1 MTAKQHNHFETDGA
15 NYAKFRPTYPENLAL
30 QLSNLC
36 HTHDCAIDIGCGTGQ
51 LTGLLTNRFERV
63 IGLDPS
69 QTAID
74 HATPHDKITYLKGAA
89 EETLQPDQSVDLI
102 VAAQAAHWFDMPKF
116 NTEDARIAKPKAI
129 VALVSYG
136 VFTMEGEI
144 GARFE
149 HFYWHDIFK
158 YWPKERRHVENGYR
172 DLKLGYRDIDQECLG
187 EQLTIE
193 RQWSRDALL
202 GYVATWS
209 AYRQALK
216 NNTNGDGQKLLDRFS
231 RDIKNIWPD
240 NVEHKITWPIH
251 SSIARVV

>member
-102 VAAQAAHWFDMPKF
+102 VAAQAAHWFDMPNLIPKMHVLPNPKPLLRLYHTVF
-116 NTEDARIAKPKAI
+116 LPWRARLAHGLSIFIGMIFLNTGPKSAAMSKMDIEILNWAI
-129 VALVSYG
+129 GILIRNVLVS
-136 VFTMEGEI
+136 
-144 GARFE
+144 
-149 HFYWHDIFK
+149 
-158 YWPKERRHVENGYR
+158 
-172 DLKLGYRDIDQECLG
+172 
-187 EQLTIE
+187 
-193 RQWSRDALL
+193 S
-202 GYVATWS
+202 
-209 AYRQALK
+209 
-216 NNTNGDGQKLLDRFS
+216 
-231 RDIKNIWPD
+231 
-240 NVEHKITWPIH
+240 
-251 SSIARVV
+251 